1 MDALQLIRLGRRLT
15 RIGEEALRGGKAPAL
30 PNGPSLVLSDVF
42 AHADSSI
49 SEIAERTSLPQSYV
63 SESVAKLRDQGMI
76 ETRVD
81 SADRRRTLVRVSAEH
96 TRTVARKASTPVDA
110 ALAEAVA
117 PLSED
122 PGKPAAEVL
131 KALESLYQ
139 RLCAE
144 PPGPVLEQ
152 IEGARP
158 PERG

>member
-42 AHADSSI
+42 THADSAI
-49 SEIAERTSLPQSYV
+49 NEIAERTSLPQSYV

-81 SADRRRTLVRVSAEH
+81 PADRRRTLVRVSGEH
-96 TRTVARKASTPVDA
+96 TRAVARKASTPVDA

-117 PLSED
+117 PQQ
-122 PGKPAAEVL
+122 AVAEVL
-131 KALESLYQ
+131 EALETLYE
-139 RLCAE
+139 RLCVE
-144 PPGPVLEQ
+144 PPGPVLGQ
-152 IEGARP
+152 IESARP
-158 PERG
+158 TERG